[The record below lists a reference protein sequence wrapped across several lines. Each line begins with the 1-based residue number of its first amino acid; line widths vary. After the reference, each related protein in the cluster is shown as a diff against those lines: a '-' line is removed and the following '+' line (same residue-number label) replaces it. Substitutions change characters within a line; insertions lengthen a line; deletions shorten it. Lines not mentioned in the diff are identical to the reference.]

1 MGRWARGGGGSGEE
15 GPGARPAVRYPNKG
29 SVPHRVGLA
38 VCRGTGQAEAVPW
51 LGETPGLGCDWGWRG
66 LLQGGHRARGREEC
80 GSPQGGHRV
89 QPPSS
94 APHVTMVWG
103 SEGGGLVPSLSPLP
117 PHPWAQWEVSTA
129 WVHSA
134 VFLVPVALLPLEKAT
149 EG

>member
-103 SEGGGLVPSLSPLP
+103 SEGGASCQAAPLC
-117 PHPWAQWEVSTA
+117 PHTHG
-129 WVHSA
+129 HS
-134 VFLVPVALLPLEKAT
+134 
-149 EG
+149 GR